1 MNKSPLETGRIK
13 ELSQA
18 QKMDLIVLSTNPNF
32 QTVYDLM
39 ENEVLAAR
47 DEAMA
52 VDPTEEK
59 KQVVRMTE
67 AHAMAKFYQK
77 IRKQIEFAATE
88 QLENIKAKAAQEA
101 TQEQDF
107 LESVVLEQASGNIF
121 S

>member
-1 MNKSPLETGRIK
+1 VNKSPLETGRIK

-52 VDPTEEK
+52 VDPTEDK
-59 KQVVRMTE
+59 KQVARMTE

-88 QLENIKAKAAQEA
+88 QLAKVQEKAAQEA
-101 TQEQDF
+101 TQEQEF
-107 LESVVLEQASGNIF
+107 LEEIVLQQASGN
-121 S
+121 